1 MHMWLNIRLENRKL
15 NSMHMKNT
23 NDGQIVKFVTH

>member
-15 NSMHMKNT
+15 NSVQMKNM